1 MSIKTISLVVCLAA
15 LAGSLSATPFPRY
28 PAGAGTST
36 NPNDWTVDRYAPRVF
51 ENAGTQQGRPDVL
64 RIGVDA
70 IDGITVRPPGFQTL
84 FYNLQAR
91 NIGFPNI
98 QGAGTALFGS
108 LYIPQAWLSTNPGN
122 PSLNRRTDLFLH
134 LTSIANPNAL
144 CPTSDECVY
153 YGGMGFS
160 NAQQLDQ
167 TLGGGPPRI
176 RVLKKGVGDGWIDL
190 ATPFR
195 TNDWNDICI
204 AYTGSTLEYFFN
216 EQLVFTDTQ
225 LTIPY
230 LVDGPVNKLRLASV
244 NNYNFGS
251 SFGALWSNLEY
262 GQRASLRLSRVTGSS
277 GAQII
282 NTVTN
287 SGSTPATNV
296 RVTETL
302 APGLLVQS
310 VSGACT
316 SLPCVIGSLNAGQS
330 ASYTVNYSSAGA
342 SGSLSSVALVES
354 DSVDCARSDNQISV
368 NVIVGGAGLVTQVPV
383 LSGVAL
389 LALFSAML
397 GLGFLASR
405 RIS

>member
-1 MSIKTISLVVCLAA
+1 MGVKKIGLSVCLAA
-15 LAGSLSATPFPRY
+15 LTGSLSATPFPRY
-28 PAGAGTST
+28 PTSAGTVT
-36 NPNDWTVDRYAPRVF
+36 NPNDWIVDRYAPRVF
-51 ENAGTQQGRPDVL
+51 ENAGVQQGRPNVL

-70 IDGITVRPPGFQTL
+70 LDGITVRPPQFQIP

-91 NIGFPNI
+91 NIGFPSI

-108 LYIPQAWLSTNPGN
+108 LFIPQAWSTSNPADTN
-122 PSLNRRTDLFLH
+122 LNRRSDLFLH

-144 CPTSDECVY
+144 CPTSDECIY
-153 YGGMGFS
+153 FGGMGFS

-195 TNDWNDICI
+195 SNGWNDICI

-216 EQLVFTDTQ
+216 DQLVFTDSQ

-230 LVDGPVNKLRLASV
+230 LAEGPVNKLRLASV

-262 GQRASLRLSRVTGSS
+262 GQRASLRLTRASGSS

-282 NTVTN
+282 STVTN
-287 SGSTPATNV
+287 TGTTPAANV

-302 APGLLVQS
+302 APGLSVLS

-316 SLPCVIGSLNAGQS
+316 SLPCVIGTLNAGQS
-330 ASYTVNYSSAGA
+330 VSYTVNYSTAGA
-342 SGSLSSVALVES
+342 GGSLASVALVES
-354 DSVDCARSDNQISV
+354 DSVDCARSDNQILA
-368 NVIVGGAGLVTQVPV
+368 NVIGGGAGLVTQVPT
-383 LSGVAL
+383 LRGS
-389 LALFSAML
+389 ALFALFLGML

-405 RIS
+405 RTS